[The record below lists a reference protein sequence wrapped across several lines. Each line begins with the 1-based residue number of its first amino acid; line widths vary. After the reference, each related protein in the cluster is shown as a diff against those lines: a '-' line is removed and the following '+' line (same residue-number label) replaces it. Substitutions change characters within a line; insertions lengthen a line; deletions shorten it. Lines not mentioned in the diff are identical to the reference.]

1 MDNKT
6 PTITNVDITNAIHE
20 IQADEGEIPQS
31 IEDLSKSPY
40 IQHRADI
47 TMMLGLL
54 FSPHN
59 AIAVSI
65 AIGVAAGVRIGRK
78 QVLGEI
84 LEAQSQATERI
95 RNSIA
100 HAQPDAKHPWD
111 TLQTNQKSGYT
122 QDDKNKEPQK

>member
-47 TMMLGLL
+47 TMLLGLL

-65 AIGVAAGVRIGRK
+65 AIGIAAGVRIGRK

-84 LEAQSQATERI
+84 LEQQEQANCRMQNALENFRI
-95 RNSIA
+95 
-100 HAQPDAKHPWD
+100 AKEI
-111 TLQTNQKSGYT
+111 LK
-122 QDDKNKEPQK
+122 DKDKEPQK